1 MGQIKVNTSELREY
15 ADSLSKL
22 AGRLDN
28 VQYLL
33 NNTFDRAVLSTKKLA
48 NGQKLDTAASRLRKC
63 QSFLNGVADDFSST
77 EKYLASFNPT
87 DFDLNDV
94 NANTCSVVP
103 AVKSQDKDK
112 KKTKS
117 YIEFGSESASAS
129 LDLKYKNSSSKEYWD
144 KDYKSKASLRIKG
157 KASFEVNGAK
167 IGISADNGWASG
179 SAEGKVLN
187 VKAEGS
193 AEAGLYTIEVD
204 ENGKKRKVFSPQVKA
219 EVKAS
224 VSLFEGSAKGEIG
237 NEYIGADGKLDVTLL
252 SAEAKAKL
260 KVSKDEAILTL
271 GSEANIFKAGGTA
284 GLSILG
290 EKDVVKVGGSIKV
303 GVGAQANFNLK
314 NGKVKCDI
322 GATLG
327 VGVEVSFEVDIKG
340 TVNATCKAAKSAWGG
355 IKSGYK
361 AAKNAFKG
369 ALKWL
374 H

>member
-77 EKYLASFNPT
+77 EKYLASLNPI
-87 DFDLNDV
+87 DFDLKDV
-94 NANTCSVVP
+94 NANTCPVVS
-103 AVKSQDKDK
+103 AVISQDKNK
-112 KKTKS
+112 EKTNS
-117 YIEFGSESASAS
+117 YIEFGAVSTSAS
-129 LDLKYKNSSSKEYWD
+129 LDLKYKNSSDKEYWD
-144 KDYKSKASLRIKG
+144 EDPKSKASLRIKG
-157 KASFEVNGAK
+157 KASFEVSGAK
-167 IGISADNGWASG
+167 CGKSVDYGWASK
-179 SAEGKVLN
+179 SKEVKVLN
-187 VKAEGS
+187 AKGEAS

-204 ENGKKRKVFSPQVKA
+204 ENGKNRKVFSPQVKA

-224 VSLFEGSAKGEIG
+224 VSLFERSEKVKIG
-237 NEYIGADGKLDVTLL
+237 NKYIGADGKLDVTLL

-260 KVSKDEAILTL
+260 KVSKDEAILTI
-271 GSEANIFKAGGTA
+271 GSEANLLKVGSTA